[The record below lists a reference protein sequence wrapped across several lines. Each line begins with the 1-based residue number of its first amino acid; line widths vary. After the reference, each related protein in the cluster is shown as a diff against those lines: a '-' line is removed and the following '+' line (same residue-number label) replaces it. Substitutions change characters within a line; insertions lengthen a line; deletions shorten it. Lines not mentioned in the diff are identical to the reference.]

1 MNPSESF
8 PEGWPF
14 KAYDNHTFLHGPEAR
29 TIRVNCELLEP
40 KYRFKD
46 QGVENTI
53 VIFGSA
59 RTKAPEDA
67 KEILDKL
74 ESEFS
79 GKDSLTPEEDQKLR
93 RAKMDL
99 AQSKY
104 YGDCQELAS
113 RIAKWSESLPD
124 GKDIYICSGG
134 GPGIMEAANRGAFDA
149 GAKSIGLNISLP
161 FEQHHNPYISQE
173 LNFEFHYFFVR
184 KYWFL
189 YMAKALIAFPGGF
202 GTMDELFELL
212 TLVQTGKVQEGAPI
226 ILFGKD
232 YWSRLFNFEALVE
245 WGYIS
250 PGDLDLFK
258 IVDTVDEAEAH
269 LTQHIDLDRLVSSS

>member
-8 PEGWPF
+8 PDGWPF
-14 KAYDNHTFLHGPEAR
+14 KAYDNHDFLHGPEAR

-40 KYRFKD
+40 KYRFQKYNIH
-46 QGVENTI
+46 NTI

-67 KEILDKL
+67 RANLEKL
-74 ESEFS
+74 EA
-79 GKDSLTPEEDQKLR
+79 KLADRDTLTDEEERKLK
-93 RAKMDL
+93 RAKIDL

-104 YGDCQELAS
+104 YGDCRELAY
-113 RIAKWSESLPD
+113 RMAKWSETLPEDKSLH
-124 GKDIYICSGG
+124 ICSGG
-134 GPGIMEAANRGAFDA
+134 GPGIMEAANRGAHDA
-149 GAKSIGLNISLP
+149 GAPNIGLNISLP
-161 FEQHHNPYISQE
+161 FEQHYNPYISPE

-189 YMAKALIAFPGGF
+189 FMAKALVAFPGGF

-212 TLVQTGKVQEGAPI
+212 TLTQTGKVPEGAPI
-226 ILFGKD
+226 VLYGKD
-232 YWSRLFNFEALVE
+232 YWSRLFDFEALAE

-250 PGDLDLFK
+250 PEDLDLFK
-258 IVDTVDEAEAH
+258 IVDTVEEAQTH
-269 LTQHIDLDRLVSSS
+269 LVSFIDEDKLLPNS